1 MNRRTGKTTLA
12 AAALLIAAAALAGCG
27 AKNGDTGA
35 AGKAPA
41 TTETA
46 AGSAEALYKQR
57 CLSCH
62 GDQLQGRIG
71 PTTNLTQIGG
81 KLSRE
86 QIAKQIENG
95 GSGMPGFK
103 NTLNETEIGTLAD
116 WLAAKK

>member
-1 MNRRTGKTTLA
+1 MAQTFVKLA
-12 AAALLIAAAALAGCG
+12 ATLLTAAALAGCG
-27 AKNGDTGA
+27 AKDGA
-35 AGKAPA
+35 DKAA
-41 TTETA
+41 NA
-46 AGSAEALYKQR
+46 SSSGAEALYKKQ

-62 GDQLQGRIG
+62 GDQLQGRVG
-71 PTTNLTQIGG
+71 PSTNLTKVGG

-86 QIAKQIENG
+86 QLVAQIANG